1 MTGTRFVNAHVILH
15 AIYPSGT
22 FSAEKACFSLK
33 IKNLTNQTCFFVFF
47 LFPSFFLDFDSFLF
61 RFFLSKRK
69 RNFICLTFFFQSSL
83 TTGLEW
89 ISDYESFPF
98 PLDTM
103 PMYFAQMEGN
113 QLERSLYILAS
124 LLYKKPRPIKHWYSS
139 IWNSRGKF
147 SLLLFWEPV
156 TARDWLD
163 NTRCPSLLCFV
174 DFSIVLSNVPPL
186 LPLLKL
192 LRFQQRYS
200 PRLSPFLPFSFI
212 SKIYPKLL
220 RIRTDLSKIRQPPSS
235 SLAIGNTESSINGSL
250 QFQSNARDF
259 SQGWPKTPEK
269 KKKKKKQ
276 KKKGR
281 QKVGTEPNT
290 LGNTVAR
297 RQEPRFVTPWTWH

>member
-1 MTGTRFVNAHVILH
+1 MTGARFVNAHVILH

-33 IKNLTNQTCFFVFF
+33 IKNLTNQTCFFVSF

-83 TTGLEW
+83 TTSLEW

-113 QLERSLYILAS
+113 QLERSLYILAG

-200 PRLSPFLPFSFI
+200 PRLSFPSLFFHFKNLPQI
-212 SKIYPKLL
+212 ATNPE
-220 RIRTDLSKIRQPPSS
+220 RGADLSKIRQPPSS

-269 KKKKKKQ
+269 KKKKQ

-281 QKVGTEPNT
+281 QKVGTEPDT